1 MKAKALCVPVL
12 VCVLMVWAG
21 ATAQGTDEIESLNL
35 NVLGSWST
43 VNQHPDHEV
52 PFWTEIIPEASNGQI
67 TAEITAFD
75 LVGVGS
81 AEVYEVVG
89 LGLYDVGATVVGY
102 MAGEDARLEGLDL
115 PAVATDLA
123 LARQASDAYKPIQD
137 EVLGNIFGVKLMA
150 SVPYSAQIVYCN
162 TEISGLQDLA
172 GKRIRGSGIMAL
184 RFIEAIGAT
193 SVNLAFSEV
202 PVALERGVVDC
213 AITGALS
220 GYDNRWYEVSTHL
233 YPLPAGGWNH
243 VGTVIRL
250 DLWNNLNSATQVFLE
265 DQLERYED
273 LVWSAVGEETE
284 EGIACNTGGECSH
297 GPNGGMTLVPITP
310 EDEALARRLML
321 EQVLP
326 SWAERCGVE
335 CVVRWNE
342 TVGEV
347 FGLTVNQ

>member
-1 MKAKALCVPVL
+1 MKIARIKGIAAALIISL
-12 VCVLMVWAG
+12 LGMVNAQ
-21 ATAQGTDEIESLNL
+21 ATEELDSVHL
-35 NVLGSWST
+35 NVVGSWST

-52 PFWTEIIPEASNGQI
+52 PFWTEVIPEASDGRI
-67 TAEITAFD
+67 TTEVTAFD

-115 PAVATDLA
+115 PAIATDLE
-123 LARQASDAYKPIQD
+123 LARQASDAYLPVQD
-137 EVLGNIFGVKLMA
+137 EVVQGIYDVKLLA
-150 SVPYSAQIVYCN
+150 SVPYSAQIFFCN

-172 GKRIRGSGIMAL
+172 GKRVRGSGRMAL
-184 RFIEAIGAT
+184 RFIEAVGAT
-193 SVNLAFSEV
+193 PVNIAFSEV

-243 VGTVIRL
+243 VGTVIRT
-250 DLWNNLNSATQVFLE
+250 DLWNDMNEATQAFLQE
-265 DQLERYED
+265 QMTAYED
-273 LVWSAVGEETE
+273 RVWTAVATETE
-284 EGIACNTGGECSH
+284 EGIACNTS
-297 GPNGGMTLVPITP
+297 GPCERGASGGMTLVPVTP
-310 EDEALARRLML
+310 EDEELARQLVL
-321 EQVLP
+321 NEVLP
-326 SWAERCGVE
+326 AWAERCGAE
-335 CVVRWNE
+335 CVTRWNE

-347 FGLTVNQ
+347 YGLQVNQ